1 MNKQN
6 ISLGRILGIPIRL
19 DYSWFL
25 IFAFLT
31 WSLATVFVPGEFG
44 DWPTSLYW
52 MVGAAT
58 SLMMFVSVLL
68 HELGHSVVA
77 MSWPIIK

>member
-25 IFAFLT
+25 VVAFLT
-31 WSLATVFVPGEFG
+31 WSLATVSFPSEFG
-44 DWPTSLYW
+44 DWPTALYW

-58 SLMMFVSVLL
+58 TLMMFEACYYTSLRTRR
-68 HELGHSVVA
+68 EFGASE
-77 MSWPIIK
+77 S